1 MIVFWR
7 CLLDTNICIAIIDR
21 HPQALNKF
29 TRQSYLC
36 YIPTVVQAELYKGA
50 YCSQKV
56 EQNLEILDLLT
67 NLLDI
72 VDFDREAALEF
83 GKIQSQLRQKG
94 RPTGDLDALIAAVA
108 CSRKDI
114 LVTHNTRHFI
124 NIDGLQLEDWLDF

>member
-1 MIVFWR
+1 MY
-7 CLLDTNICIAIIDR
+7 LLDTNICIAIIDR

-56 EQNLEILDLLT
+56 EPNLEILNLFTDLLE
-67 NLLDI
+67 I

-83 GKIQSQLRQKG
+83 GKIQSELRRKG
-94 RPTGDLDALIAAVA
+94 KPTGDLDALIAAVA
-108 CSRKDI
+108 RSRNDI
-114 LVTHNTRHFI
+114 LVTNNTRHFI
-124 NIDGLQLEDWLDF
+124 NIDRLQLEDWLSSRS

>member
-1 MIVFWR
+1 MY
-7 CLLDTNICIAIIDR
+7 LLDTNICIAIINR

-56 EQNLEILDLLT
+56 EQNLAIIDSFT
-67 NLLDI
+67 DLLDI
-72 VDFDREAALEF
+72 VDFNQKAALEF
-83 GKIQSQLRQKG
+83 GKIQAELRLKG
-94 RPTGDLDALIAAVA
+94 RPTGELDALIAAVA
-108 CSRKDI
+108 RSRQDI

-124 NIDGLQLEDWLDF
+124 NCDRLQLEDWLSS